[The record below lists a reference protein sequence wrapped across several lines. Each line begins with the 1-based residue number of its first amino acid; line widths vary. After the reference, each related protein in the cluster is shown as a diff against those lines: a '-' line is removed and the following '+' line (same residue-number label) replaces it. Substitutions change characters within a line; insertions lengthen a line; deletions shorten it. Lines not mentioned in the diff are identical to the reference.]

1 MLAALHERHNGFRN
15 VERTFTGMDLR
26 YEEYCFGDPNFY
38 DIQSRTDREAQSFL
52 SALPELP
59 SGWDAGRRGVW
70 QVLGPR
76 DRQVADQGWKIHVSA
91 GLDNAARV
99 LRTTFDY
106 CIPRDIAFKFL
117 IDARVLL
124 ARNSKYA
131 PRQASGKLITI
142 YPGDEDELRDT
153 LADLADAL
161 RDEPGPYI
169 LSDLRYGTGPLY
181 LRYGAFLEQWLIG
194 PDGERIPAI
203 TRPDGELVPD
213 ERRPGF
219 HVPDWVVIPEFLA
232 PHLAARTKAA
242 DGAFPYRVDAALHF
256 SNGGGV
262 YRATRIADEQVMV
275 LKEARPL
282 AGLDING
289 TDAVTRLD
297 HEEHALRRLAGIPGI
312 PACSDRFTSW
322 EHHFLAMQH
331 MPGLPLGKW
340 LAANYPLSR
349 TSASEADIAEYTRRA
364 LYILDQVERILAAVH
379 DRGMVFGDLHN
390 RNLLVDADD
399 TVSLIDFELAFDVD
413 SGQRPGL
420 GAPGFAAPADRTG
433 FGIDDYALAALK
445 LWIFFPLTV
454 MLTLDPGKITGY
466 LRTVRTRFPV
476 PTDYPDSIHRV
487 LAPASAPSRGGH
499 TELDRPDP
507 DWSCVAA
514 DIVTA
519 ITASATPDRTDRL
532 FPGDIAAFTVD
543 ANCLAWGAAG
553 VLHTLSACGF
563 GRFPDYEQWLLD
575 ALRRTPPKRA
585 GFYDGAHGIA
595 YVLDE
600 FGHTDAADELLA
612 AAAPATA
619 TMTSHTLLSGLA
631 GIGLN
636 LLSLAENRTDPASR
650 EQALAVGE
658 RLIGVMRE
666 ATPTRGR
673 AHAGLMHGWT
683 GPALLFLRLHAATGD
698 PAWLDH
704 ADAAL
709 QRDLAE
715 CVTSADGSL
724 VVRDGGRTM
733 PYLEVGSAGIAMV
746 AGQLAGLRPD
756 ATSAAALPALRTGL
770 YGEFVIQ
777 PGLWLGRA
785 GLILALA
792 GLRDPERPDPELD
805 RALNRHRTLLGWHSV
820 GFRDGIAFPGTQ
832 LLRLSTD
839 LATGSAG
846 VLLAVVAATPG
857 HTAALPFLAPRQQ
870 PAVAAP

>member
-1 MLAALHERHNGFRN
+1 
-15 VERTFTGMDLR
+15 MDLR

-38 DIQSRTDREAQSFL
+38 DIPSRSDREAQSFL
-52 SALPELP
+52 SALPPLP
-59 SGWDAGRRGVW
+59 TGWDIRRRGVW

-76 DRQVADQGWKIHVSA
+76 ERQIPDQGWKIHVSA
-91 GLDNAARV
+91 GLDNASRV
-99 LRTTFDY
+99 LRTTFEY
-106 CIPRDIAFKFL
+106 CVARDIPFKFL
-117 IDARVLL
+117 IDARILL

-142 YPGDEDELRDT
+142 YPGDEAQLRDT
-153 LADLADAL
+153 LEELADAL
-161 RDEPGPYI
+161 HGEPGPYI
-169 LSDLRYGTGPLY
+169 LSDLRYGDGPLY

-203 TRPDGELVPD
+203 SGPDGELVPD
-213 ERRPGF
+213 VRRPGF
-219 HVPDWVVIPEFLA
+219 HIPDWVVIPEFLA

-262 YRATRIADEQVMV
+262 YRATRTADETPVV

-282 AGLDING
+282 AGLDVNG

-297 HEEHALRRLAGIPGI
+297 HEEQALRRLAGIPGI
-312 PACSDRFTSW
+312 PDCYDRFTSW
-322 EHHFLAMQH
+322 EHHFLAMRH
-331 MPGLPLGKW
+331 MPGLPLGRW
-340 LAANYPLSR
+340 LAAHYPLNR
-349 TSASEADIAEYTRRA
+349 ISASEHDIADYTRRA
-364 LYILDQVERILAAVH
+364 LHIIDQVERILAEIH

-390 RNLLVDADD
+390 RNLLVDTDD
-399 TVSLIDFELAFDVD
+399 TVSLIDFELTFDVD
-413 SGQRPGL
+413 SGRRPGL
-420 GAPGFAAPADRTG
+420 AAPGFAAPADRTG

-466 LRTVRTRFPV
+466 LHTVRTRFPV
-476 PTDYPDSIHRV
+476 PADYTESIRRHMQ
-487 LAPASAPSRGGH
+487 PTTTTQRGGD
-499 TELDRPDP
+499 TELDRPEP
-507 DWSCVAA
+507 DWQRAA
-514 DIVTA
+514 GAIATA

-532 FPGDIAAFTVD
+532 FPGDIDAFSVD
-543 ANCLAWGAAG
+543 ANCLAWGTAG
-553 VLHTLSACGF
+553 VLHTLSNCGF
-563 GRFPDYEQWLLD
+563 GRFPEHEQWLLD
-575 ALRRTPPKRA
+575 AIRRTPPQRA

-595 YVLDE
+595 HVLDE
-600 FGHTDAADELLA
+600 FGHTDAADQLIA

-619 TMTSHTLLSGLA
+619 IMTGHTLHAGLA

-636 LLSLAENRTDPASR
+636 LLHLAERRSDPALR
-650 EQALAVGE
+650 AQAGAIGQ
-658 RLIGVMRE
+658 RLITAVRDAE
-666 ATPTRGR
+666 PTRGR
-673 AHAGLMHGWT
+673 ARAGLMHGWT
-683 GPALLFLRLHAATGD
+683 GPALLFLRLHDATGD

-715 CVTSADGSL
+715 CVTRPDGSML
-724 VVRDGGRTM
+724 VKDGGRTL

-746 AGQLAGLRPD
+746 TAQLADLRPD
-756 ATSAAALPALRTGL
+756 AASVAALPALRTAL
-770 YGEFVIQ
+770 FGEFIIQ

-785 GLILALA
+785 GLILGLA
-792 GLRDPERPDPELD
+792 SLRRPELAD
-805 RALNRHRTLLGWHSV
+805 PGLDQALDRHRTLLAWHSV

-846 VLLAVVAATPG
+846 VLLAVVAATANPG
-857 HTAALPFLAPRQQ
+857 AALPLLTRHHQ
-870 PAVAAP
+870 PVAVAPAP